1 MLLTKDAILTAN
13 DLVTEDVEVPE
24 WGGAVRVRSI
34 SGAERDA
41 FEQAIVTRKGKN
53 VTTNMAN
60 IRAKMVALSLVDE
73 SGQRLFSDSD
83 VVALGRKSAAA
94 LDRVFSVAQ
103 RLAGLT
109 DTDVDE
115 LAENLE
121 TGQNEGSTSA

>member
-121 TGQNEGSTSA
+121 AGQNEGSTSA